1 MKIIRMNKGNFG
13 KIKAFFDLE
22 TQEGFVIKGL
32 KIVEGPTG
40 LFVGKPSKQ
49 GKDGEWYDTITCTK
63 DLGTELEEIAIN
75 FYNQDNEESKVD
87 DYTKIDTKDSEDI
100 PF

>member
-1 MKIIRMNKGNFG
+1 MKNKSQL
-13 KIKAFFDLE
+13 KQIKEHL
-22 TQEGFVIKGL
+22 Q
-32 KIVEGPTG
+32 
-40 LFVGKPSKQ
+40 
-49 GKDGEWYDTITCTK
+49 WYDTITSTK

>member
-13 KIKAFFDLE
+13 KIKAFFDIE

-49 GKDGEWYDTITCTK
+49 GKDGEWYDTITCTE
-63 DLGTELEEIAIN
+63 DLGTELQEIATN
-75 FYNQDNEESKVD
+75 FYNQGNQQAKVN
-87 DYTKIDTKDSEDI
+87 DYTEINTKDSSDI